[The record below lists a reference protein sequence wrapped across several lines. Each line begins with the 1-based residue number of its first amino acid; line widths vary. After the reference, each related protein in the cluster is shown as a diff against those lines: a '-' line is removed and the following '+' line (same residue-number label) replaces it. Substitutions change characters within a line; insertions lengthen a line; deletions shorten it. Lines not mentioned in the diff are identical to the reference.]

1 MFGQSLLSG
10 AFGTALVPDE
20 NFNTALYTGN
30 GSGLSIGGKI
40 NGAANF
46 NGSSSVI
53 NISSSTINVGT
64 PYTISMWLNF
74 SDVTA
79 YKGVFANI
87 TSSRLTNE
95 IAVVLNNGKITIYSV
110 ASNGNTNLDA
120 INATPQSAIANNT
133 WYNVVIVADRSLA
146 NKAKVYFNS
155 VETSYT
161 YSAGVA
167 GTAAYSNTKIG
178 LADGQYFDG
187 QMDQIRLF
195 NSVLTTSQ
203 ISDLYGETSETAST
217 LDFPAGAG
225 CVTGYTLDTNANTI
239 APIPNSTTGVTTCDF
254 PTGAGCQA
262 LYQLEDNVT
271 DTCGNY
277 NGTANNI
284 TYASGVFDNAA
295 SFNGTSSYI
304 DIGGTI
310 ANSQSNLTVSMWL
323 YWDGNTSNANDYFI
337 LLGNSSAG
345 TAGSL
350 FACNIITASGIL
362 RFYNGS
368 TTYDST
374 SAISANTWTQIAIT
388 YASSGD
394 LKFYINGNL
403 DASHS
408 AGALSLGASSNRGL
422 IGGYVFGANPVSLYY
437 GGSID
442 QVRIF
447 NTVLTQSQVNEL
459 SRGAEYNGTS
469 SNVIYPGF
477 LNFQP
482 DFVWTKSRNSVNSH
496 QLFDSVRGAT
506 FAIESDTAF
515 AQSEETTA
523 LTSFD
528 SNGFSLGS
536 SSNVNSSST
545 DYVAWSWKGGADIYG
560 GVFNGSSSA
569 IVVPNNILS
578 SNFSI
583 SAWFYLNN
591 TSGNQYIFEFD
602 YENRVL
608 FRVTSTDS
616 NKAYIG
622 NSGYFDYGVTFSAGQ
637 WYHLVITFS
646 NGNPFKIYVDNTL
659 SYTGGNTSVSAF
671 SNDNIL
677 GAANSSGSGAV
688 NGMIDQ
694 VRIFNTTLS
703 ASEVTSLYNE
713 TASENST
720 LNFPTGAGCIA
731 AYTLNETANDLSGN
745 YNGTPY
751 NITYVKPGYTGKNN
765 DGTIESQV
773 SVNVD
778 AGFSI
783 VKYTGNGSASQTY
796 GHGLSNKPSLII
808 TKKTSGSQNW
818 TVWHEDLT
826 SDNYF
831 LYLNTD
837 AAEADG
843 VATVFNSGIS
853 TSLVGIGNSGLVND
867 SGQDYISYCFASISA
882 YSKIGSY
889 SGTGATNNITGLG
902 FEPRWVLI
910 KCTDSGGT
918 NWQIWDSARTTGYNL
933 FPNLDIAEVDN
944 SSTFTGFTADGFTV
958 AGTSGSANASGSTY
972 LYMAFA

>member
-10 AFGTALVPDE
+10 AFGTALVPGE
-20 NFNTALYTGN
+20 NFNTVLYTGN
-30 GSGLSIGGKI
+30 DVSHAITGVGFKPDFVWIKRRNSSESHALYDSLRGINKQLSSDSSGAQATNTSPYEGFTSFDTDGFTVDN
-40 NGAANF
+40 NGATNRAPNTYVAWNWKAGADTYAGKF

-53 NISSSTINVGT
+53 DISSSIINVGT

-110 ASNGNTNLDA
+110 ASNGNTSLDA

-203 ISDLYGETSETAST
+203 ISDLYGETSETTST

-284 TYASGVFDNAA
+284 TYASGVFGNAA

-337 LLGNSSAG
+337 LLGNSSTG

-394 LKFYINGNL
+394 LKFYISGTL

-459 SRGAEYNGTS
+459 ARGAEYNGTS
-469 SNVIYPGF
+469 SNV
-477 LNFQP
+477 
-482 DFVWTKSRNSVNSH
+482 
-496 QLFDSVRGAT
+496 
-506 FAIESDTAF
+506 
-515 AQSEETTA
+515 
-523 LTSFD
+523 
-528 SNGFSLGS
+528 
-536 SSNVNSSST
+536 
-545 DYVAWSWKGGADIYG
+545 
-560 GVFNGSSSA
+560 
-569 IVVPNNILS
+569 
-578 SNFSI
+578 
-583 SAWFYLNN
+583 
-591 TSGNQYIFEFD
+591 
-602 YENRVL
+602 
-608 FRVTSTDS
+608 
-616 NKAYIG
+616 
-622 NSGYFDYGVTFSAGQ
+622 
-637 WYHLVITFS
+637 
-646 NGNPFKIYVDNTL
+646 
-659 SYTGGNTSVSAF
+659 
-671 SNDNIL
+671 
-677 GAANSSGSGAV
+677 
-688 NGMIDQ
+688 
-694 VRIFNTTLS
+694 
-703 ASEVTSLYNE
+703 
-713 TASENST
+713 
-720 LNFPTGAGCIA
+720 
-731 AYTLNETANDLSGN
+731 
-745 YNGTPY
+745 
-751 NITYVKPGYTGKNN
+751 TYVKPGYTGRNN

-773 SVNVD
+773 SANQD
-778 AGFSI
+778 AGFS
-783 VKYTGNGSASQTY
+783 VVQYTGNGSASQTY

-837 AAEADG
+837 AAEGDG
-843 VATVFNSGIS
+843 VATAFNSGIS

-933 FPNLDIAEVDN
+933 FPNLAIGEVDN